1 MRRKTRTKVK
11 KYLKNAG
18 IVVGIILIIA
28 LIIFIIKISQKP
40 EISYDDK
47 IVANTYFSEI
57 KIDFNNKKVTKD
69 GNKVSL
75 SEVLNITKD
84 QEEMVFT
91 TEEELKKLLNDSA
104 FDISTENQIYTIKN
118 PYQTKCFFVN
128 AESIKEKIQGE
139 EIQEIA
145 ENFYLI
151 NCYSEK
157 LTKAMYNYYKSKDY
171 IKNIYLDEVYIDT
184 PVSDISQTM
193 YGETNVNLN
202 GFHTL
207 GTTTIGLDN
216 YMKIIS
222 DNGNPADIVIA
233 TVGYG
238 INYRNEIF
246 AERISDKYYNFIQNN
261 QEIEE
266 TIPQGSRIAEVLV
279 DSTSKNIKILPLV
292 TVTEEGYTS
301 ISSIVNALLFAS
313 KNSDVICYE
322 LINPKNEIIDEVLKK
337 IFKEDNIPVTCVG
350 TADKENYPANHGM
363 TIAISS
369 VDRENNLSEY
379 SAKGNYIDFAL
390 PSTDIEE
397 IFNTTSTISR
407 WSGAQY
413 SNAYMASCI
422 ALIKTYDKEA
432 TILDVYNFL
441 RNFSIDLGENGK
453 DELYGYGG
461 LNFKNITIKDIDK
474 ITPEFEQVQFEN
486 ETWEILKQIKILAK
500 DNIRISSWAITK
512 NENMPNEEEWKVL
525 EQQTPIL
532 DVTTEVSENGT
543 YNIWVK
549 DSAENQIKHEIKV
562 EKVDNTPPKIAYTI
576 NKDTINSGYVTIN
589 VTAEDLESGLY
600 DSPFSWD
607 KIIWSQENATKEVKE
622 NGRYTVYAEDNLGNI
637 SELEILVDVFPQA
650 GTAEF
655 EEGDIITDINVS
667 ADWTGNTNNNVKI
680 TLNKDIDITAW
691 QITTSIYKP
700 DNFVTIEERGQI
712 EERVNVNTTNNID
725 LSNASLPRNVV
736 FGNISNN
743 QNTQNETN
751 STNVS
756 NTSNTLNNSNESNT
770 SNTSNSSNTQNTSN
784 ISNTSNAPNNSN
796 AVQPR
801 RRTEP
806 IELTTSLEINKTYY
820 FWIKQSDGNVR
831 FQIFKI
837 NKAQI

>member
-11 KYLKNAG
+11 KYLIYSG
-18 IVVGIILIIA
+18 IAVGIILIIA

-47 IVANTYFSEI
+47 IVAKGYFSEI

-69 GNKVSL
+69 ENKVSL
-75 SEVLNITKD
+75 SEIFNITKE
-84 QEEMVFT
+84 QEEMAFS

-104 FDISTENQIYTIKN
+104 FDISIENQIYTIKN

-128 AESIKEKIQGE
+128 AESIKERVQGE
-139 EIQEIA
+139 EIHEITD
-145 ENFYLI
+145 NFYLI
-151 NCYSEK
+151 TCYSEK

-171 IKNIYLDEVYIDT
+171 VKNIYFDEVYINI
-184 PVSDISQTM
+184 PVSEISQTM
-193 YGETNVNLN
+193 YGDTNVNLN

-216 YMKIIS
+216 YMKVI
-222 DNGNPADIVIA
+222 DENGNPADVVIS
-233 TVGYG
+233 TIGYG
-238 INYRNEIF
+238 INYKNEIF
-246 AERISDKYYNFIQNN
+246 SERISDKYYNFIQNN
-261 QEIEE
+261 KEIKE

-322 LINPKNEIIDEVLKK
+322 LINPKNEIIDEILKK
-337 IFKEDNIPVTCVG
+337 IFKEDNIPITCVG
-350 TADKENYPANHGM
+350 TADKENFPANHGM
-363 TIAISS
+363 TIAIASI
-369 VDRENNLSEY
+369 DRENNLSEY
-379 SAKGNYIDFAL
+379 SAKGKFIDFAL

-397 IFNTTSTISR
+397 IFNNTSTISR

-422 ALIKTYDKEA
+422 ALIKTYNKEA
-432 TILDVYNFL
+432 TILDIYNFL

-453 DELYGYGG
+453 DEFYGYGG
-461 LNFKNITIKDIDK
+461 INFKNITIKDIDK
-474 ITPEFEQVQFEN
+474 TTPEFEQVQFEN
-486 ETWEILKQIKILAK
+486 ETWEILKQIKVLAK
-500 DNIRISSWAITK
+500 DNIRITSWAITK
-512 NENMPNEEEWKVL
+512 NESMPNNEEWKVL
-525 EQQTPIL
+525 EQKTPIL
-532 DVTTEVSENGT
+532 DVTTEVTENGL
-543 YNIWVK
+543 YNIWVQ
-549 DSAENQIKHEIKV
+549 DSAGNQMKQEINV

-576 NKDTINSGYVTIN
+576 NKETINSGYVTIN

-622 NGRYTVYAEDNLGNI
+622 NGRYKVYAEDNLGNI
-637 SELEILVDVFPQA
+637 SELEILVDVFPQE
-650 GTAEF
+650 GTAEMG
-655 EEGDIITDINVS
+655 EGDIITNINVS
-667 ADWTGNTNNNVKI
+667 ADWDGDTNNNVKI

-691 QITTSIYKP
+691 QITDSIYRP
-700 DNFVTIEERGQI
+700 DNFVVLEEQNQREVQT
-712 EERVNVNTTNNID
+712 NTNNNTNTNTNTNID
-725 LSNASLPRNVV
+725 LSNISLPQNVV
-736 FGNISNN
+736 WGNTSNN

-751 STNVS
+751 SSNSLNISNNTNTT
-756 NTSNTLNNSNESNT
+756 NTI
-770 SNTSNSSNTQNTSN
+770 NSSN
-784 ISNTSNAPNNSN
+784 IER
-796 AVQPR
+796 PR
-801 RRTEP
+801 PRTEP

-820 FWIKQSDGNVR
+820 FWIQQSDGNVR
-831 FQIFKI
+831 FQTFKI